1 MGELYGGVETGGTW
15 CVCAVG
21 RGPGEMVARE
31 QFRTGRPEETLE
43 QIAAFFAGAPP
54 VAAVGIGSF
63 GPVDLV
69 PDSPTWGHVT
79 TTPKP
84 GWKHVA
90 IGPALRERL
99 GVPIAFELDVTAAA
113 VGEQRWGA
121 GEGAGS
127 LCYLTVGTG
136 IGAGLLIDGVPRHG
150 LVHPEVGHM
159 RIPHDRA
166 RDPFDGC
173 CPVHGDCWEGLAGG
187 PAIAARWG
195 TAPHRSWRPITRR
208 GRSRPTTSPPGS
220 STSCSCSRPSAS
232 SSAGACS
239 SIRRCSGRSGTRVV
253 DLLGGYLDTPLLRA
267 EEIETF
273 LVPPALGDDAGVLGA
288 IALAQSARARR
299 GRNRQNAT
307 DRDRGADRVRL
318 TCAERQRG
326 TAPDAARLGCGN
338 SARSAPGPGPRGRSA
353 RARRAREEHRG
364 RVRAAVE
371 HLDLHRLQFGGDERL
386 LAGPGV
392 ARVARVGAGGDLEA
406 DPVPGGEAV
415 PDRPQVER
423 HLMGAGVLVVGVEPT
438 GRDADER
445 VGHVPRCAGGLDV
458 AHAGEHVEVRP
469 ARADVQLHPDGPDRL
484 DRLPQRLGREREH
497 VGPCLEPA
505 VIDDRVR
512 FEQHRP
518 ADRRRRLGG
527 VVDIPVTPDIGR
539 RGTVEPGSPPAP
551 R

>member
-21 RGPGEMVARE
+21 RGPGEMVARD

-90 IGPALRERL
+90 IGPALSERL

-136 IGAGLLIDGVPRHG
+136 IGAGLLIDGLPRHG

-187 PAIAARWG
+187 PAIASRWG
-195 TAPHRSWRPITRR
+195 IPAPKLPADHPAWALEADYIAA
-208 GRSRPTTSPPGS
+208 GIVNIVLVFSPERVVIGGGVLEHP
-220 STSCSCSRPSAS
+220 PML
-232 SSAGACS
+232 GAV
-239 SIRRCSGRSGTRVV
+239 RDRVV
-253 DLLGGYLDTPLLRA
+253 DLLGGYLDAPLLRA
-267 EEIETF
+267 EEIESF

-288 IALAQSARARR
+288 IALAQA
-299 GRNRQNAT
+299 
-307 DRDRGADRVRL
+307 
-318 TCAERQRG
+318 
-326 TAPDAARLGCGN
+326 
-338 SARSAPGPGPRGRSA
+338 
-353 RARRAREEHRG
+353 
-364 RVRAAVE
+364 
-371 HLDLHRLQFGGDERL
+371 
-386 LAGPGV
+386 LA
-392 ARVARVGAGGDLEA
+392 
-406 DPVPGGEAV
+406 
-415 PDRPQVER
+415 
-423 HLMGAGVLVVGVEPT
+423 
-438 GRDADER
+438 
-445 VGHVPRCAGGLDV
+445 
-458 AHAGEHVEVRP
+458 
-469 ARADVQLHPDGPDRL
+469 
-484 DRLPQRLGREREH
+484 
-497 VGPCLEPA
+497 
-505 VIDDRVR
+505 
-512 FEQHRP
+512 
-518 ADRRRRLGG
+518 
-527 VVDIPVTPDIGR
+527 
-539 RGTVEPGSPPAP
+539 S
-551 R
+551 

>member
-1 MGELYGGVETGGTW
+1 M
-15 CVCAVG
+15 
-21 RGPGEMVARE
+21 
-31 QFRTGRPEETLE
+31 
-43 QIAAFFAGAPP
+43 
-54 VAAVGIGSF
+54 
-63 GPVDLV
+63 
-69 PDSPTWGHVT
+69 T

-90 IGPALRERL
+90 IGPALSERL

-195 TAPHRSWRPITRR
+195 IPAPRTARPITRR

-239 SIRRCSGRSGTRVV
+239 SIRRCSGRSGSGSS

-267 EEIETF
+267 EEIESF

-288 IALAQSARARR
+288 IALARTLELSRVICDRTCERALAAYPASAPGARAREDH
-299 GRNRQNAT
+299 GRCH
-307 DRDRGADRVRL
+307 V
-318 TCAERQRG
+318 
-326 TAPDAARLGCGN
+326 
-338 SARSAPGPGPRGRSA
+338 
-353 RARRAREEHRG
+353 
-364 RVRAAVE
+364 AAVE
-371 HLDLHRLQFGGDERL
+371 HLDLDRLE
-386 LAGPGV
+386 PV
-392 ARVARVGAGGDLEA
+392 AMSGSS
-406 DPVPGGEAV
+406 PVPG
-415 PDRPQVER
+415 
-423 HLMGAGVLVVGVEPT
+423 L
-438 GRDADER
+438 
-445 VGHVPRCAGGLDV
+445 
-458 AHAGEHVEVRP
+458 
-469 ARADVQLHPDGPDRL
+469 RA
-484 DRLPQRLGREREH
+484 
-497 VGPCLEPA
+497 
-505 VIDDRVR
+505 
-512 FEQHRP
+512 
-518 ADRRRRLGG
+518 
-527 VVDIPVTPDIGR
+527 
-539 RGTVEPGSPPAP
+539 
-551 R
+551 